1 MLNLALP
8 PSLAALVAKLPAT
21 PPSLA
26 FSLLAN
32 RLLWPLLK
40 QLDWQP
46 LAGRRYAIR
55 VKDLG
60 LSLRFT
66 VTPRGFSPDNGA
78 PDLTIS
84 ASARDFLLLL
94 DRQEDPDTLFFSR
107 RLVSEGD
114 TELGLTVKN
123 MLDAID
129 PDSVMRQLPR
139 PLSRAASDLMAS
151 IRTSA
156 QSGNEARPG
165 GGMEN
170 SGREAI
176 HKQKFLASI
185 FF

>member
-1 MLNLALP
+1 MLNPAFS
-8 PSLAALVAKLPAT
+8 PSLAGLVARLPAT

-40 QLDWQP
+40 QLDWQS

-66 VTPRGFSPDNGA
+66 VTARGFSPDNGK

-94 DRQEDPDTLFFSR
+94 NRQEDPDTLFFSR

-123 MLDAID
+123 TLDAID
-129 PDSVMRQLPR
+129 PDSVMRQLPW
-139 PLSRAASDLMAS
+139 PLARAASGLMVGMQAS
-151 IRTSA
+151 A
-156 QSGNEARPG
+156 KSGDRRHAAG
-165 GGMEN
+165 T
-170 SGREAI
+170 
-176 HKQKFLASI
+176 L
-185 FF
+185 

>member
-1 MLNLALP
+1 MLNPAFPPNLAT
-8 PSLAALVAKLPAT
+8 LVARLPAT

-40 QLDWQP
+40 QLDWQA

-66 VTPRGFSPDNGA
+66 VTARGFSPDNGA

-123 MLDAID
+123 TLDAID
-129 PDSVMRQLPR
+129 PDSVMRQLPG
-139 PLSRAASDLMAS
+139 PLARAAAGLIAGMQAF
-151 IRTSA
+151 
-156 QSGNEARPG
+156 ARSG
-165 GGMEN
+165 GGRHAA
-170 SGREAI
+170 GGP
-176 HKQKFLASI
+176 
-185 FF
+185 